1 MIESDKKIEYV
12 KNALRSSQAYDKIID
27 AHNFTESQK
36 DLLLQAVENLS
47 LLGTD
52 NRDELLLQEAYAILA
67 SKEHI
72 DISTIDTTL
81 HNDTPLVVATPH
93 KDDLKIVKRLR
104 RIKKKQDQ
112 IDLVMIQE
120 YLDDKTDSIEALKSI
135 EGIERK
141 VNTHYISSE
150 LYLMEDW
157 DDILNKHEKL
167 LNDIL
172 LYKERRI
179 NIRTIFYIAMG
190 LIVLVVVYASIK

>member
-12 KNALRSSQAYDKIID
+12 KSALGSSQAYDKTID
-27 AHNFTESQK
+27 AHNFTEPQK

-52 NRDELLLQEAYAILA
+52 NRDELLLHEAYAILA
-67 SKEHI
+67 SKGHI

-81 HNDTPLVVATPH
+81 HNDTPNAAATPH

-135 EGIERK
+135 EGIEKK
-141 VNTHYISSE
+141 VNTHFIASE
-150 LYLMEDW
+150 LYLMKDW

-179 NIRTIFYIAMG
+179 NIKTIFYMAMG
-190 LIVLVVVYASIK
+190 LIILVVVYASIK